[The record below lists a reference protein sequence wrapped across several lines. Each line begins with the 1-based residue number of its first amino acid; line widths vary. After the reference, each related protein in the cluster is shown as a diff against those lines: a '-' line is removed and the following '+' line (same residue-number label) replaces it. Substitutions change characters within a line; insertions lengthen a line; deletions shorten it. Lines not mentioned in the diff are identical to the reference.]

1 MVLPDGAREV
11 AGPPAPMT
19 FVERKVAFEKLVMT
33 VMLIDLAAI
42 LIVYVVPVFFLG
54 WGVEMVL
61 PLIGILVFTTMY
73 FVYGLRKLW
82 AL

>member
-1 MVLPDGAREV
+1 MDLPDAGQEV
-11 AGPPAPMT
+11 AGPPPPMT
-19 FVERKVAFEKLVMT
+19 FEERKAAFEKLVMT

-61 PLIGILVFTTMY
+61 PLTGILIFTTMY

-82 AL
+82 VR